1 MSKLIIKRPDL
12 SQGGYLAL
20 PHAIIRDRGL
30 SIDAIGIL
38 TVMASNADGWDYTV
52 KSLAKSLRITE
63 SRTRNAVRELE
74 AAGLLKREQPID
86 PVTRK
91 TLDGTWTIDLTID
104 RRSGIHA
111 TAPTSTDD
119 ASPQV
124 ETVESIPAPRKSTR
138 LIEDHDQKISSRRE
152 APATASFSITD
163 QMRSW
168 AAENH
173 PHVNVDQAT
182 EKYIAYY
189 ADKTTSR
196 QSWEK
201 WIAREKAPV
210 LSTAEAIKEAKKI
223 NRRMRELRDAGD
235 DDGATAIFHAEL
247 KPLIDK
253 HNLVPDE
260 FGIGFRKKPK
270 PFNPA
275 EWAMY

>member
-63 SRTRNAVRELE
+63 NRTRNAVRELE
-74 AAGLLKREQPID
+74 AAGLLKRDQPID

-91 TLDGTWTIDLTID
+91 TLDGTWTIDLTTD
-104 RRSGIHA
+104 RRAGINA
-111 TAPTSTDD
+111 PAPTSTDD

-124 ETVESIPAPRKSTR
+124 ETGARESAPRKSTR
-138 LIEDHDQKISSRRE
+138 LTEDHDQKISRRRE

-163 QMRSW
+163 QMRAW
-168 AAENH
+168 AQENH

-182 EKYIAYY
+182 AKYLAYY

-196 QSWEK
+196 KSWEA

-210 LSTAEAIKEAKKI
+210 LSTAEAIKEAGKI
-223 NRRMRELRDAGD
+223 DRRMRDLRDAGD
-235 DDGATAIFHAEL
+235 DDGATAIFRAEL
-247 KPLIDK
+247 APLIEK
-253 HNLVPDE
+253 HDLTRDE
-260 FGIGFRKKPK
+260 WGIGFRKKPK

-275 EWAMY
+275 EWSMS

>member
-20 PHAIIRDRGL
+20 PHSIIRDRGL

-63 SRTRNAVRELE
+63 NRTRNAVRELE
-74 AAGLLKREQPID
+74 AAGLLKRDQPID

-104 RRSGIHA
+104 RRSGINA

-124 ETVESIPAPRKSTR
+124 ETVESIPAPRESTR

-152 APATASFSITD
+152 APATAVFSITD

-168 AAENH
+168 AAEKH

-182 EKYIAYY
+182 AKYIDWYS
-189 ADKTTSR
+189 DKTTSR
-196 QSWEK
+196 KSWEA
-201 WIAREKAPV
+201 WIAREKTPTF
-210 LSTAEAIKEAKKI
+210 STAEAIKEAEKI
-223 NRRMRELRDAGD
+223 GKRMRELRDSGD
-235 DDGATAIFHAEL
+235 DDGATALFHAEL
-247 KPLIDK
+247 APIIEK
-253 HNLVPDE
+253 HDLVRDE
-260 FGIGFRKKPK
+260 WGIGFRKKPK
-270 PFNPA
+270 PFSPA
-275 EWAMY
+275 EWSMS

>member
-63 SRTRNAVRELE
+63 NRTRNAVRELE
-74 AAGLLKREQPID
+74 AAGLLKRDQPID

-104 RRSGIHA
+104 RRSGINA

-152 APATASFSITD
+152 APATATFSITD

-168 AAENH
+168 AQENH
-173 PHVNVDQAT
+173 PHVNVDHAT
-182 EKYIAYY
+182 AKYIAHY
-189 ADKTTSR
+189 ADKTPSR
-196 QSWEK
+196 KSWEK
-201 WIAREKAPV
+201 WIAREK
-210 LSTAEAIKEAKKI
+210 T
-223 NRRMRELRDAGD
+223 
-235 DDGATAIFHAEL
+235 
-247 KPLIDK
+247 
-253 HNLVPDE
+253 
-260 FGIGFRKKPK
+260 PK
-270 PFNPA
+270 PSAPA
-275 EWAMY
+275 RDPLLDVLASYMRQRDDALAAEDAKGAEHWGKRVTETSERIKANSSSSKPQRLPEYIRNS

>member
-12 SQGGYLAL
+12 SQGGFLAL

-38 TVMASNADGWDYTV
+38 TVIASNADGWDYTV

-63 SRTRNAVRELE
+63 NRTRNAVRELE
-74 AAGLLKREQPID
+74 AAGLLKRDQPID

-91 TLDGTWTIDLTID
+91 TLDGTWTIDLTTD

-168 AAENH
+168 AQENH

-196 QSWEK
+196 KSWEK
-201 WIAREKAPV
+201 WIAREKAPT
-210 LSTAEAIKEAKKI
+210 LSTAEAIKEAGEI
-223 NRRMRELRDAGD
+223 DRRMRELRDAGD
-235 DDGATAIFHAEL
+235 DDGATALFHAEL
-247 KPLIDK
+247 APIIENHDLIR
-253 HNLVPDE
+253 DE
-260 FGIGFRKKPK
+260 WGIGFRKKPK

-275 EWAMY
+275 EWSMS

>member
-63 SRTRNAVRELE
+63 NRTRNAVRELE
-74 AAGLLKREQPID
+74 AAGLLKRDQPID

-104 RRSGIHA
+104 RRSGINA

-152 APATASFSITD
+152 APATATFSITD

-168 AAENH
+168 AEENH
-173 PHVNVDQAT
+173 PHVNVDHAT
-182 EKYIAYY
+182 EKYLAYY

-196 QSWEK
+196 KSWEA
-201 WIAREKAPV
+201 WIAREK
-210 LSTAEAIKEAKKI
+210 T
-223 NRRMRELRDAGD
+223 
-235 DDGATAIFHAEL
+235 
-247 KPLIDK
+247 
-253 HNLVPDE
+253 
-260 FGIGFRKKPK
+260 PK
-270 PFNPA
+270 PSAPA
-275 EWAMY
+275 RDPLLDVLASYMRQRDDALAAEDAKGAEHWGKRVTETSERIKANSSSSKPQRLPEYIRNS

>member
-12 SQGGYLAL
+12 SQGGFLAL

-38 TVMASNADGWDYTV
+38 TVIASNADGWDYTV

-63 SRTRNAVRELE
+63 NRTRNAVRELE
-74 AAGLLKREQPID
+74 AAGLLKRDQPID

-91 TLDGTWTIDLTID
+91 TLDGTWTIDLTTD

-168 AAENH
+168 AQENH

-210 LSTAEAIKEAKKI
+210 LSTAEAIKEAGKI
-223 NRRMRELRDAGD
+223 DRRMRDLRDAGD
-235 DDGATAIFHAEL
+235 DDGATALFHAEL

-253 HNLVPDE
+253 HDLIRDE
-260 FGIGFRKKPK
+260 WGIGFRKKPK

-275 EWAMY
+275 EWSMS

>member
-12 SQGGYLAL
+12 SQGGFLAL

-38 TVMASNADGWDYTV
+38 TVIASNADGWDYTV

-63 SRTRNAVRELE
+63 NRTRNAVRELE

-91 TLDGTWTIDLTID
+91 TLDGTWTIDLTTD

-124 ETVESIPAPRKSTR
+124 GTVESIPAPRKSTR

-152 APATASFSITD
+152 APATATFSITD

-168 AAENH
+168 AEENH

-196 QSWEK
+196 KSWEK

-210 LSTAEAIKEAKKI
+210 LSTAEAIKEAERLQRQMK
-223 NRRMRELRDAGD
+223 NLRAAGGE
-235 DDGATAIFHAEL
+235 DGAMALFGSKL
-247 KPLIDK
+247 KSILDK
-253 HNLVPDE
+253 HGLVPDE
-260 FGIGFRKKPK
+260 WGLGYKKRSTFDPTK
-270 PFNPA
+270 
-275 EWAMY
+275 WML

>member
-12 SQGGYLAL
+12 SQGGFLAL

-38 TVMASNADGWDYTV
+38 AVIASNADGWDYTV

-86 PVTRK
+86 PVARK
-91 TLDGTWTIDLTID
+91 TLDGTWTIDLTTD

-168 AAENH
+168 AQENH

-196 QSWEK
+196 KSWEA
-201 WIAREKAPV
+201 WIAREKAPA
-210 LSTAEAIKEAKKI
+210 LSTAGAIKEAEKI
-223 NRRMRELRDAGD
+223 DRRMRELRDAGD
-235 DDGATAIFHAEL
+235 DDGATALFHAEL
-247 KPLIDK
+247 APIIEK
-253 HNLVPDE
+253 HDIVRDE
-260 FGIGFRKKPK
+260 WGIGFRKKPK

-275 EWAMY
+275 EWSMS

>member
-38 TVMASNADGWDYTV
+38 TVIASNADGWDYTV

-63 SRTRNAVRELE
+63 NRTRNAVRELE
-74 AAGLLKREQPID
+74 AAGLLKRDQPID

-91 TLDGTWTIDLTID
+91 TLDGTWTIDLTTD
-104 RRSGIHA
+104 RRSGINA
-111 TAPTSTDD
+111 TAPTSTYD
-119 ASPQV
+119 ASSQV
-124 ETVESIPAPRKSTR
+124 GTGARESAPRKSTR
-138 LIEDHDQKISSRRE
+138 LTEDHDQKISRRRG
-152 APATASFSITD
+152 APATASFSVTD

-168 AAENH
+168 AQENH

-196 QSWEK
+196 KSWEK

-210 LSTAEAIKEAKKI
+210 LSAAEAIKEAGKI
-223 NRRMRELRDAGD
+223 DRRMRDLRDAGD
-235 DDGATAIFHAEL
+235 DDGATALFHAEL
-247 KPLIDK
+247 APLIEK
-253 HNLVPDE
+253 HDLIRDE
-260 FGIGFRKKPK
+260 WGIGFRKKPK

-275 EWAMY
+275 EWSMS

>member
-12 SQGGYLAL
+12 SQGGFLAL

-38 TVMASNADGWDYTV
+38 TVIASNADGWDYTV

-63 SRTRNAVRELE
+63 NRTRNAVRELE

-91 TLDGTWTIDLTID
+91 TLDGTWTIDLTTD

-124 ETVESIPAPRKSTR
+124 GTVESIPAPRKSTR

-152 APATASFSITD
+152 APATATFSITD

-168 AAENH
+168 AEENH

-196 QSWEK
+196 KSWEK

-210 LSTAEAIKEAKKI
+210 LSTAEAIKEAERLQRQMK
-223 NRRMRELRDAGD
+223 NLRAAGD
-235 DDGATAIFHAEL
+235 EGGAMALFGSKL
-247 KPLIDK
+247 KPILDK
-253 HNLVPDE
+253 HGLVPDE
-260 FGIGFRKKPK
+260 WGLGYKKRSTFDPTK
-270 PFNPA
+270 
-275 EWAMY
+275 WML